1 MNLQLENKLALVT
14 GSTKGI
20 GFAIATSLARE
31 GARVI
36 VNGRSDRSVAEA
48 VTKILGAVPTAK
60 LELFGGDLSTKEA
73 TESLVGRFPNVDILV
88 NNLGIFEPKPFEQI
102 PDDDWRRFFE
112 VNVLS
117 GVRLSRAYF
126 PGMKERNWGRIVFI
140 SSESGLQIPSEMI
153 HYGMTKTAQI
163 AVARGLAELCA
174 GTGVTVNS
182 VLPGPTRSDGVDEF
196 VNKLSGGKP
205 FAEFEKEFF
214 EKVRPTSLIKRFA
227 TTEEVANL
235 VTYMCSPLSSATNGA
250 ALRVDGGVVKSAF

>member
-1 MNLQLENKLALVT
+1 MDLQIVNKLALVT

-36 VNGRSDRSVAEA
+36 VNGRAEKSVAAA
-48 VTKILGAVPTAK
+48 VAKIRAAFPAAK
-60 LELFGGDLSTKEA
+60 LESFAGDLANADTAEV
-73 TESLVGRFPNVDILV
+73 LVKQFPGVEILV
-88 NNLGIFEPKPFEQI
+88 NNLGIFEPKPFEEI
-102 PDDDWRRFFE
+102 PDEDWRRFFE

-126 PGMKERNWGRIVFI
+126 GGMKQRNWGRIVFI
-140 SSESGLQIPSEMI
+140 SSESGLQIPAEMV

-163 AVARGLAELCA
+163 AVARGLAELSA

-196 VNKLSGGKP
+196 VKQLSGGGLSP
-205 FAEFEKEFF
+205 SSNASFLRRSAPL
-214 EKVRPTSLIKRFA
+214 RLIKRFA

-235 VTYMCSPLSSATNGA
+235 VVYVCSPLSSATNGA